1 MCLPYVERALK
12 TGQSVFHEIL
22 PLGPGTAR

>member
-1 MCLPYVERALK
+1 MCMPYVERALE

-22 PLGPGTAR
+22 PLRRGAAR